1 MASGSVQGLTV
12 WVKLRQPQNNDVV
25 YGVVQDLVAGSHLA
39 LRDVFFPG
47 SNTRWEHWTVQAT
60 AIEDI
65 QVVDTNDPNSLP
77 TPTPPPSHAPTPPT
91 SLPLRAT
98 SNGYAPPHAHPP
110 PPSQALPAAV
120 SRVASEHSAVRHA
133 SAPIEL
139 PTQTPTPQREPASF
153 IDPAILSYEG
163 TASPVHNRTASK
175 PAEMD
180 TPIKS
185 MLAKAAANL
194 PSPGSPFIGDV
205 TKNNVTQKM
214 AVAKQQP
221 PPRAP
226 VFTAPKPAENAVQED
241 TPDGAQNEAG
251 SKKKVRRGQ
260 KTKKQATLSAEN
272 ADPPPVMNSEVSRN
286 GNDMNGSV
294 KRGKGWRST
303 PLLQPTPQAAT
314 PQDKHGRNK
323 SRRKQKEE
331 IDQMGDT
338 TDIQEM
344 GDFDF
349 EGELKKFDK
358 KQVFDEIR
366 QGDTTAD
373 EDRLVSHNKAARPG
387 TYGGKNLH
395 PTEPVLSPKIQP
407 VYNSNELDSS
417 SDADTELNMANGRSS
432 SKHSVSRTV
441 YPKTKPSRQN
451 SSQVD
456 PKPHPLSASISSETK
471 NLNPSTTS
479 LVNRAKAAS
488 LAASSPRPDRASSPQ
503 SGVSNSRGADHAN
516 DTSTILEPHLAIHPL
531 LTPCPTLLPKALES
545 LEAAAVSAFGVSYD
559 AITESAARCI
569 AEAALQL
576 SETHGGARR
585 PSRTNTLRGSMS
597 ASMTLNSPSEPATIV
612 VLAGNHETGARALA
626 AARQLLGRGVKI
638 IAAESLY
645 ENAETQD
652 PLAKIQSA
660 ILRRMNR
667 GGAKIKR
674 GLWRKASSHIK
685 NLSGPPAVIIDAL
698 LAGST
703 YDSLLT
709 SNASHNA
716 SVQQET
722 REMIDWANRS
732 RAPVLSVGCPSGVSG
747 VDGSSTIVEAEPL
760 AVRPEKVLSLGAPMQ
775 GLLKAMENGEKLDI
789 SLADIGINLALK
801 SDEAVAFGGPWVV
814 DLKYVEDGDASTV
827 V

>member
-1 MASGSVQGLTV
+1 M
-12 WVKLRQPQNNDVV
+12 
-25 YGVVQDLVAGSHLA
+25 
-39 LRDVFFPG
+39 
-47 SNTRWEHWTVQAT
+47 QAT
-60 AIEDI
+60 AIEDL
-65 QVVDTNDPNSLP
+65 QVVDPSSIP
-77 TPTPPPSHAPTPPT
+77 TPKP
-91 SLPLRAT
+91 
-98 SNGYAPPHAHPP
+98 PP
-110 PPSQALPAAV
+110 PPSQAPTPTAALPLRTTSNGYPPAHSIPPQAPPAAI
-120 SRVASEHSAVRHA
+120 SRVATEHAGVRHA

-139 PTQTPTPQREPASF
+139 PTQTPTPQRLPSSF

-163 TASPVHNRTASK
+163 TSSPVHARTASK
-175 PAEMD
+175 PAEME
-180 TPIKS
+180 TPVKS

-205 TKNNVTQKM
+205 SKMNLTQKVT
-214 AVAKQQP
+214 AAAKQQA
-221 PPRAP
+221 PPRGP
-226 VFTAPKPAENAVQED
+226 VFVAPKQNENAMQED
-241 TPDGAQNEAG
+241 TPDAVQPETGA
-251 SKKKVRRGQ
+251 KKKVRRGQ
-260 KTKKQATLSAEN
+260 KSKKQATPPVES

-303 PLLQPTPQAAT
+303 PLLQPTPQT
-314 PQDKHGRNK
+314 ISPLDKSSRNK

-331 IDQMGDT
+331 LDAMGDT

-373 EDRLVSHNKAARPG
+373 EDRLVSHNKAAARPG
-387 TYGGKNLH
+387 THGGKNLH
-395 PTEPVLSPKIQP
+395 PSEPVLSPKIQP

-432 SKHSVSRTV
+432 SKHSVSRNV
-441 YPKTKPSRQN
+441 FPKTKPSRQN
-451 SSQVD
+451 SSLVD
-456 PKPHPLSASISSETK
+456 PKPHPLSASVSSETK
-471 NLNPSTTS
+471 NFNRSTTS
-479 LVNRAKAAS
+479 LVNRAKVAS

-503 SGVSNSRGADHAN
+503 SAVSTSKGAEHAKN
-516 DTSTILEPHLAIHPL
+516 AQRLLDPHFAIQPHM
-531 LTPCPTLLPKALES
+531 TPCPTLLPKALES
-545 LEAAAVSAFGVSYD
+545 LEAAAVSAFGLSYD

-569 AEAALQL
+569 AEAALHL
-576 SETHGGARR
+576 SEGHGGVRR

-597 ASMTLNSPSEPATIV
+597 ASTLLGSPNEPTTIV

-645 ENAETQD
+645 ENADTQD

-667 GGAKIKR
+667 GGANIKR

-685 NLSGPPAVIIDAL
+685 KLSGPPAVIIDAL

-709 SNASHNA
+709 PNASHSA
-716 SVQQET
+716 ALQEET
-722 REMIDWANRS
+722 RQMIDWANRS

-760 AVRPEKVLSLGAPMQ
+760 AVRPDKILSLGAPMQ
-775 GLLKAMENGEKLDI
+775 GLLKAMESGEKFDV
-789 SLADIGINLALK
+789 SLADIGINIALK
-801 SDEAVAFGGPWVV
+801 SDEAVAFGGPWAV
-814 DLKYVEDGDASTV
+814 DVKYVDEVAVAVTV
-827 V
+827 